1 MGVPASDRCLDYR
14 YFAGKERIDMSTATL
29 DQALDVVMQL
39 PTEQQEMLLEILRR
53 RQVESRRQEIATD
66 AQASLAEYRT
76 GRLPAQSAEE
86 AIADLH
92 KALNQR

>member
-1 MGVPASDRCLDYR
+1 MGVPATDRCLVCRQFGD
-14 YFAGKERIDMSTATL
+14 KEKTEMPTASL

>member
-1 MGVPASDRCLDYR
+1 
-14 YFAGKERIDMSTATL
+14 MSTATL
-29 DQALDVVMQL
+29 DEALDVVMQL

-66 AQASLAEYRT
+66 AQASLAEYRA
-76 GRLPAQSAEE
+76 GRLSAQSAEE